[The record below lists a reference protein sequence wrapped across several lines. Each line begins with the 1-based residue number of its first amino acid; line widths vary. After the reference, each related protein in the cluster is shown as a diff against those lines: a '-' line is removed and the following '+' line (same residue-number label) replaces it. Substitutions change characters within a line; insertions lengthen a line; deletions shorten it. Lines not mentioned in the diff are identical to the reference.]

1 MLVKF
6 NPTLGT
12 TNASLRAYNFMR
24 VITAV
29 ATAAAGS
36 TPVVRP
42 MTAQNTFDN
51 GVNLITGVIANAEA
65 GGWSVSGT
73 NDTNGHNLPDTT
85 YTDANLQ
92 NRVYRADFW
101 RASNKPSYPYVKF
114 TVVPQVQSTWTTY
127 PFMDVICGIH
137 TDTRFNAVVGYAPSG
152 GDGGG
157 TANTGRNITAPR
169 ADGTGWGNM
178 GIRPNETGTNG
189 TSNVSNSEFLLAVT
203 QDYFILIQPR
213 FSMTYV
219 GLRTTNLWENNYENN
234 PPLVAFHTPL
244 MLWTGGT
251 LEAMPRKMM
260 AWWLLKDG
268 LGQVRQT
275 PFLSFSSH
283 IGNIGTG
290 PNASSTFN
298 HVLANRQITHYTSRH
313 GWNNYPNSEADALTR
328 ISGDPTGGPL
338 FRTKAFRNNYMTLG
352 IWVPWSGGNSYNPI
366 AVGPSGWNYPPI
378 VDPNTGILVPPA
390 YPLNMM
396 LCVAH
401 ESDNSLT
408 YFNQGGRLPGI
419 YKSLSGSDEFMNR
432 YYVPGQNFIVDSE
445 NYYPYVTGTDAQYR
459 DMFLIRRY

>member
-1 MLVKF
+1 
-6 NPTLGT
+6 
-12 TNASLRAYNFMR
+12 MR

-51 GVNLITGVIANAEA
+51 GVNLITEVIANAEA
-65 GGWSVSGT
+65 GGWQISGT
-73 NDTNGHNLPDTT
+73 NDTNGHNLPDST

-114 TVVPQVQSTWTTY
+114 TVVPQVQSTWTSF
-127 PFMDVICGIH
+127 PFIDVICGIH

-157 TANTGRNITAPR
+157 TANTGRNITAPSSSYI
-169 ADGTGWGNM
+169 GN
-178 GIRPNETGTNG
+178 GQIRPNETGTIG
-189 TSNVSNSEFLLAVT
+189 TANINRAEFLLAVT
-203 QDYFILIQPR
+203 QDYFILINPVYG
-213 FSMTYV
+213 MTYV

-234 PPLVAFHTPL
+234 PPVVAFHTAL
-244 MLWTGGT
+244 TNVIDYRFI
-251 LEAMPRKMM
+251 ARKMF

-275 PFLSFSSH
+275 PFLSFNSSL
-283 IGNIGTG
+283 TSSSYG
-290 PNASSTFN
+290 PGGWWGFN
-298 HVLANRQITHYTSRH
+298 FVTMGDQDMSYHT
-313 GWNNYPNSEADALTR
+313 SEASAISR
-328 ISGDPTGGPL
+328 ISGDPYGGPL
-338 FRTKAFRNNYMTLG
+338 FRLKGM
-352 IWVPWSGGNSYNPI
+352 GNSYSFFDWGTPWS
-366 AVGPSGWNYPPI
+366 APHGAFYTWGPAIGTHYFPI

-390 YPLNMM
+390 YPINMM
-396 LCVAH
+396 LCVTS
-401 ESDNSLT
+401 ETTSLS

-445 NYYPYVTGTDAQYR
+445 NYYPYVTGTDALYR